1 MGARKV
7 NLTNTGE
14 FQNAAFGQKGFRVI
28 NASTVQ
34 PAGEEYIC
42 IYCIAVATGVTT
54 TSPAGDALAGVDL
67 QAGMVLYGDFTTIT
81 VATGN
86 VIAYIR

>member
-1 MGARKV
+1 MASRKV
-7 NLTNTGE
+7 NLTNSGE

-28 NASTVQ
+28 NSGTVQ

-54 TSPAGDALAGVDL
+54 TTPQGDALGGVDL

>member
-1 MGARKV
+1 MGARKT
-7 NLTNTGE
+7 NLTVAGD
-14 FQNAAFGQKGFRVI
+14 FQNAAFGQKGFKVI

-54 TSPAGDALAGVDL
+54 TTPVGDALVGVDL

-81 VATGN
+81 VSTGN

>member
-1 MGARKV
+1 MGARKT
-7 NLTNTGE
+7 NLTVAGD
-14 FQNAAFGQKGFRVI
+14 FQNAAFGQNGFRVI
-28 NASTVQ
+28 NSGTVQ
-34 PAGEEYIC
+34 PSGEEYVC

-54 TSPAGDALAGVDL
+54 TTSVGDVLNGVDL

-81 VATGN
+81 VSTGN

>member
-1 MGARKV
+1 MASRKV

-14 FQNAAFGQKGFRVI
+14 FQNAAFGQNGFRVI
-28 NASTVQ
+28 NSGTVQ
-34 PAGEEYIC
+34 PADEQYIC
-42 IYCIAVATGVTT
+42 IYCTGVTT
-54 TSPAGDALAGVDL
+54 TTPQGDALGGVDL

>member
-1 MGARKV
+1 MASRKT
-7 NLTNTGE
+7 NLTVSGD
-14 FQNAAFGQKGFRVI
+14 FQNAAFGQNGFRII
-28 NASTVQ
+28 NAATVQ
-34 PAGEEYIC
+34 PEGEEYIC

-54 TSPAGDALAGVDL
+54 TTPVGDALAGVDL
-67 QAGMVLYGDFTTIT
+67 QAGMVLYGDFTTIS